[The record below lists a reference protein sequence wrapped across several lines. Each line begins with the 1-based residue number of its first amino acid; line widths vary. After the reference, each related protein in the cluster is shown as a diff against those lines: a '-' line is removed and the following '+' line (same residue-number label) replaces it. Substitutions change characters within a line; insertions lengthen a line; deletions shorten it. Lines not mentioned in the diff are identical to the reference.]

1 MDNKLYTTEQLV
13 DRFEARRRI
22 QNIMGIFSQHY
33 LLKMEKDIFSDLWSG
48 GEDVCL
54 GVNAGYYVGRAAV
67 GGYYEALHRRNVL
80 TNQTLRAIFPEKV
93 EGKTEEE
100 TYGIGFMNY
109 FPLDTP
115 VVEIAADGQTAKG
128 IWALRNT
135 YSQVSAGGPEAFWQ
149 WGYITVD
156 FRKENDD
163 WKIWH
168 LNLLNDVHVR
178 AGQKLHETYTPYP
191 ELPEF
196 SPLKEFVM
204 PEPAVQTEVRPL
216 YTPDRP
222 FTEPP
227 RLPEPYD
234 TFDHTFSYGYA
245 ERSDA

>member
-33 LLKMEKDIFSDLWSG
+33 LLKMEKDIFFDLWSG

-54 GVNAGYYVGRAAV
+54 GVNEGYYVGRAAV

-80 TNQTLRAIFPEKV
+80 TNQTLRKIFPEKV

-149 WGYITVD
+149 WGYLTVD
-156 FRKENDD
+156 FRKEETD

-178 AGQKLHETYTPYP
+178 AGRKLHEEDTPYP

-196 SPLKEFVM
+196 SALKDFAM
-204 PEPAVQTEVRPL
+204 PEPTVKTEVRPL

-234 TFDHTFSYGYA
+234 TFANTFSYGYG